1 MTRKHFV
8 LAMASSPPVPLD
20 EIYEEWNRKE
30 MFRYAQ
36 HDKIPIVIA
45 SKAKQSTGTESP

>member
-20 EIYEEWNRKE
+20 ERNKEWNRKE
-30 MFRYAQ
+30 MFRFAQ
-36 HDKIPIVIA
+36 HDKIPCVIA
-45 SKAKQSTGTESP
+45 RQ

>member
-1 MTRKHFV
+1 MTHKHFV

-20 EIYEEWNRKE
+20 ERKHVWNRKE
-30 MFRYAQ
+30 MFRFAQ

-45 SKAKQSTGTESP
+45 RR

>member
-1 MTRKHFV
+1 MIRKRFV

-20 EIYEEWNRKE
+20 EIYKVWNRKE
-30 MFRYAQ
+30 MFRFAQ

-45 SKAKQSTGTESP
+45 SKAKQSNGIESS